1 MSGWAKLNWLLLAAV
16 IVVIALN
23 WGLESDPTKRNFD
36 VLPGMVAAVPYESF
50 TENPVLTGGVTMQ
63 PPPAGTIPRG
73 HLPLH
78 YKATPE
84 DAVRAGWELENPV
97 FAEDIEAMERGEVVY
112 TIYCRVCHGPAGE
125 GDGTVAQR
133 GFPTPP
139 SLLAANARN
148 HADGR
153 IFHIVSFGQGNMPGY
168 AAQIEPADRWKAT
181 LWVRR
186 LQEEATNDS

>member
-1 MSGWAKLNWLLLAAV
+1 
-16 IVVIALN
+16 
-23 WGLESDPTKRNFD
+23 
-36 VLPGMVAAVPYESF
+36 
-50 TENPVLTGGVTMQ
+50 
-63 PPPAGTIPRG
+63 
-73 HLPLH
+73 
-78 YKATPE
+78 
-84 DAVRAGWELENPV
+84 
-97 FAEDIEAMERGEVVY
+97 VVY

-148 HADGR
+148 YADGR

-186 LQEEATNDS
+186 LQEEANDES